1 VVCEGPGVRAGP
13 FAVDGPSPSTLVGM
27 SYTIKNLRA
36 SEDMAPKFGFD
47 AVQEAR
53 FAARDLGAEETGLA
67 LMRVKPGQRQAFAHR
82 HEQAEEIYVILSGT
96 GRIKL
101 DDEIRDVAPLD
112 AIRIA
117 PGVARAFEAGDEGI
131 EYLAFGPHH
140 EGDGEILQEDFWA
153 GA

>member
-1 VVCEGPGVRAGP
+1 
-13 FAVDGPSPSTLVGM
+13 M
-27 SYTIKNLRA
+27 SYAIKNLRDSA
-36 SEDMAPKFGFD
+36 DMAPKFGFD

-53 FAARDLGAEETGLA
+53 FPWRELGAETTGLA

-101 DDEIRDVAPLD
+101 DDEVHDVGPLD

-117 PGVARAFEAGDEGI
+117 PTVARSFEAGDDGI

-140 EGDGEILQEDFWA
+140 ESDGEIVEGDFWG